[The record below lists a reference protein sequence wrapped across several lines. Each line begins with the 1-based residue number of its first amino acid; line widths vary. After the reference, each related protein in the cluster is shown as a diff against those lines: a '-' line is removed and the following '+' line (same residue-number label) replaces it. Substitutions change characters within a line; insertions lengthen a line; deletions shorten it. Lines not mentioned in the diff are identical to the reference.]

1 MNNDEVVADASAVLA
16 ALKNEPFTKV
26 DPTRLVGSIV
36 SAVNM
41 CEVLSKL
48 HDDGLTPA
56 QADAAASVLK
66 LEVVA
71 FDADHAAIAAELRIG
86 TRSRGLSLADR
97 ACLALAR
104 ELQCAAVTADRA
116 WADLDLGIEVILIR

>member
-1 MNNDEVVADASAVLA
+1 MNDNEMVADASAILA
-16 ALKNEPFTKV
+16 AVKNEPFTKV
-26 DPTRLVGSIV
+26 DPTRLVGAIV

-56 QADAAASVLK
+56 QADDVASRLE

-71 FDADHAAIAAELRIG
+71 FDAMQASAAAELRLT

-97 ACLALAR
+97 ACLALGR
-104 ELQCAAVTADRA
+104 QRGCPVVTADRA
-116 WADLDLGIEVILIR
+116 WADLEIGVEVILIR

>member
-1 MNNDEVVADASAVLA
+1 VNDNEIVADASAILA
-16 ALKNEPFTKV
+16 VLKNEPFTKV
-26 DPTRLVGSIV
+26 DPTRLVGAII

-56 QADAAASVLK
+56 QADTAAAR
-66 LEVVA
+66 LELAVVA
-71 FDADHAAIAAELRIG
+71 FDAAQAAVAAELRLK

-97 ACLALAR
+97 ACLTLGR
-104 ELQCAAVTADRA
+104 QLGCVVVTADRA
-116 WADLDLGIEVILIR
+116 WADLEVGVEVILIR

>member
-1 MNNDEVVADASAVLA
+1 MNDNEMVADASAILA
-16 ALKNEPFTKV
+16 AVKNEPFTKV
-26 DPTRLVGSIV
+26 DPTRLVGAIV

-56 QADAAASVLK
+56 QADDATSRLQLQVI
-66 LEVVA
+66 A
-71 FDADHAAIAAELRIG
+71 FDAAQATAAAELRLK

-97 ACLALAR
+97 ACLGLGR
-104 ELQCAAVTADRA
+104 ELGCPVVTADRA
-116 WADLDLGIEVILIR
+116 WAGLAVGVEVILIR

>member
-1 MNNDEVVADASAVLA
+1 MNDEIVADASAILA
-16 ALKNEPFTKV
+16 ALKSEPFTKF
-26 DPTRLVGSIV
+26 DPTRLVRATV
-36 SAVNM
+36 STVNM

-56 QADAAASVLK
+56 QADAAAARLE

-71 FDADHAAIAAELRIG
+71 FDMVQAAVAAELRLK

-97 ACLALAR
+97 ACLALGDQ
-104 ELQCAAVTADRA
+104 LGCAVVTADRA
-116 WADLDLGIEVILIR
+116 WAKLHVGVEVILIR